1 MKKLLY
7 LITIL
12 ILLCTSCKT
21 KQTLQEYSMQSD
33 STKTECSTA
42 KEISKEEN
50 SSSSLMAACDT
61 MSLSLVQ
68 EEFTIKFDSLGKP
81 TEFHGTKKKWMKISK
96 YEKSTS
102 QEQQIKANKLSC
114 DSNYIFADIVQSQYK
129 KLPQVSD
136 VQLSTNLLEVW
147 PTAITFK
154 EMQPILGYTRK
165 RKQKNSLRY

>member
-68 EEFTIKFDSLGKP
+68 EEFTIKFDSIGKP

-129 KLPQVSD
+129 KIVKPEKKSSKNVLFAVM
-136 VQLSTNLLEVW
+136 LSFLTLIICHLVLKQK
-147 PTAITFK
+147 I
-154 EMQPILGYTRK
+154 K
-165 RKQKNSLRY
+165 RKKLGA